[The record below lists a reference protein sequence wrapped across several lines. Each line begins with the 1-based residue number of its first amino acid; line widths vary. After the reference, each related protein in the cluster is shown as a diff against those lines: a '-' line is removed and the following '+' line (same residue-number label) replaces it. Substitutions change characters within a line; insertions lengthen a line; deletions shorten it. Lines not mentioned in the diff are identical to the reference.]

1 MRRIGLITTN
11 KVLAQSLSGALKVR
25 PELDFES
32 YPLLNPN
39 QIALDAEVLKID
51 IALVDVVNNKVGEDV
66 LSLCRVIRQSVPAC
80 RILMLMAQGD
90 NTGKA
95 LAIKAIQEKAAD
107 DFVFSDASLEY
118 LFAKLSAF

>member
-1 MRRIGLITTN
+1 M
-11 KVLAQSLSGALKVR
+11 KAR

-66 LSLCRVIRQSVPAC
+66 LSLCRSIRRSVPAC
-80 RILMLMAQGD
+80 RILMLMAQSD
-90 NTGKA
+90 NTGKT